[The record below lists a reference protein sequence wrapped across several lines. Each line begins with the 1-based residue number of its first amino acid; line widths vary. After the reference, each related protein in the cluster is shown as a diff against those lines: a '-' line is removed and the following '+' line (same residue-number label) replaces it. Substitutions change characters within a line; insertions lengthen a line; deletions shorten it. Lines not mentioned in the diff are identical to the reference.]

1 MQSETAHRDV
11 TARRTPCH
19 PLSLSLPAAAEP
31 AKLRAAMADERTVR
45 IRELERRDHERVLEL
60 NQASV
65 QELSPL
71 DEPRLAYILALAHRS
86 LVATSNADG
95 DVLAFA
101 IAIAPGTDYD
111 SLNYTTLSEMFE
123 TFLYLDRIA
132 VADSAR
138 RKGLGAAL
146 YDELEA
152 AAAPFR
158 RMVCDVNIEPR
169 NDASLAFHAAR
180 GYRDVGE
187 LAHGD
192 VKTVALMSK
201 ELGAPD
207 RAR

>member
-1 MQSETAHRDV
+1 
-11 TARRTPCH
+11 
-19 PLSLSLPAAAEP
+19 
-31 AKLRAAMADERTVR
+31 MADERK
-45 IRELERRDHERVLEL
+45 IRTRALERSDHERVLEL

-71 DEPRLAYILALAHRS
+71 DQPRLSYILALAHRS
-86 LVATSNADG
+86 LVAVSADG

-101 IAIAPGTDYD
+101 LAIAPGTDYD
-111 SLNYTTLSEMFE
+111 SLNYTTLGEMFE
-123 TFLYLDRIA
+123 SFLYLDRIA

-146 YDELEA
+146 YDAMEA
-152 AAAPFR
+152 AAAPFG

-169 NDASLAFHAAR
+169 NDASLAFHDAR
-180 GYRDVGE
+180 GYREVGE

-201 ELGAPD
+201 ELRAPD
-207 RAR
+207 QA

>member
-1 MQSETAHRDV
+1 MRAHNAV
-11 TARRTPCH
+11 ATC
-19 PLSLSLPAAAEP
+19 PLPP
-31 AKLRAAMADERTVR
+31 RLRSSGAAMVNEGKISV
-45 IRELERRDHERVLEL
+45 RELQRADHPRVLEL

-65 QELSPL
+65 QELSAL
-71 DEPRLAYILALAHRS
+71 DESRLQYILALAHRS
-86 LVATSNADG
+86 LVAASDDG

-101 IAIAPGTDYD
+101 LAIAPGTDYD

-138 RKGLGAAL
+138 RQGLGAAL
-146 YDELEA
+146 YDAMEA
-152 AAAPFR
+152 AATPFE

-180 GYRDVGE
+180 GYREVGE
-187 LAHGD
+187 LSHGD

-201 ELGAPD
+201 ELSAPD
-207 RAR
+207 RT